1 MYKVLAVAVSIA
13 LVPSL
18 GLAQWAEIEVRDYK
32 GNTSPAE
39 KDEALRLKGVAK
51 AGEADFNK
59 YCAACHLPTGR
70 GNLDGSIPQLA
81 GQHPTVLIKQLTD
94 IRSGLRYNPTMYP
107 FARELAGPQAVANV
121 AAYVATLCIPLD
133 SGKYQGP
140 DAAKQV
146 ADGKALYEK
155 ECAQCHQMNGEG
167 NREKLYPVLAG
178 QHYRYLLRQMT
189 DIRDRKRLNA
199 PPEMLEVIG
208 KYSDTQLVAIA
219 AYQATLATPSTMLM
233 RSGKMCKTNPSRL

>member
-1 MYKVLAVAVSIA
+1 MYKVLVMAVSIA
-13 LVPSL
+13 LLPSP

-51 AGEADFNK
+51 AGEADYKK

-81 GQHPTVLIKQLTD
+81 GQHPTVLIKQLAD
-94 IRSGLRYNPTMYP
+94 IRSGQRYNPAMYP
-107 FARELAGPQAVANV
+107 FARELAGPQALANV
-121 AAYVATLCIPLD
+121 GAYIATLCIPLD

-140 DAAKQV
+140 DAARQV

-155 ECAQCHQMNGEG
+155 ECAKCHQMNGEG

-178 QHYRYLLRQMT
+178 QHYQYLLRQMT

-208 KYSDTQLVAIA
+208 KYNDTQLVAIA
-219 AYQATLATPSTMLM
+219 AYQATLTAPSTMLM
-233 RSGKMCKTNPSRL
+233 RSGKMCKTNPSTL

>member
-13 LVPSL
+13 LVPTL

-167 NREKLYPVLAG
+167 NSGKAYPVLAG

-219 AYQATLATPSTMLM
+219 AYQSTLATPSTMLM
-233 RSGKMCKTNPSRL
+233 RSSKMCKTNPSRL